1 MKGSERFR
9 HYDTPVF
16 TYIHLRLYVYTSPTL
31 RIYISDFTYI
41 CPVPHVLSYKP
52 LRPFM
57 EDVTSYRGGP
67 YDLSRKTSRLPAK
80 VLTSSGIPPYVFR
93 RSPLRLRTET
103 LACYRQYPSSFQEH
117 FRLSL
122 QKVDAKTLRTLRNTP
137 ILMVCLPSG
146 DDILKSYIRSV
157 RSVFTSTFCKMPSK
171 KHYTL
176 HNFSHSLPINR
187 QKVSL

>member
-31 RIYISDFTYI
+31 RIYIPAFTYI

-137 ILMVCLPSG
+137 ILMVVLPSE
-146 DDILKSYIRSV
+146 DDIQQCSFGVFRSV
-157 RSVFTSTFCKMPSK
+157 RSVFASTFCRMSSMPKVFDS
-171 KHYTL
+171 
-176 HNFSHSLPINR
+176 NR
-187 QKVSL
+187 HPPHQSNKL